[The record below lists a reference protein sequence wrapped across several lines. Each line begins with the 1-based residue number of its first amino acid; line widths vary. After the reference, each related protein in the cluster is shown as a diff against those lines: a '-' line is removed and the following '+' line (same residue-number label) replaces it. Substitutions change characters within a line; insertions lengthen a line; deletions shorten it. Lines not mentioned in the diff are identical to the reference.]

1 MRLLSL
7 RLQNFRQ
14 HADTRITFERGLT
27 GIIGPNGS
35 GKSTLLEAI
44 AWALYG
50 NPAARGTRDSIRFS
64 RAAPRSPVKVELAF
78 ELAGHRYRVVR
89 GLTNA
94 EVYLDAGD
102 TPIAN
107 TITGATEL
115 LQRRLGMTRAEFFH
129 TYFTGQKELDI
140 MAALGAAERARFL
153 SRVLGYDRISG
164 AQELARERRRA
175 LLAEINGLKQG
186 MPDPDAIWRAVSDAE
201 ARVAVA
207 RTRAVEADLA
217 HQSASAKLAALLPRW
232 TDAQAQRDARQQM
245 TSELRVAESEAMSF
259 ARDVERLDRELE
271 AMARAH
277 EELLP
282 LREQVNALQSVRAA
296 LAAQEAL
303 AIADARRQAIVDSVT
318 SYATEEARLAARAVQ
333 LESAPALELETT
345 AQLQSLRNTVV
356 EAERTLSQ
364 ERDLWSRDRQAAE
377 TRLETLRAQYAELTR
392 QRETLEGLGE
402 QSPCPTC
409 GRPLGANYQ
418 TVLDQLTEQI
428 ETLRVDGNY
437 YRQRTEQLTTL
448 PAAIET
454 LEESRRALQNDVAAA
469 ERRLQRI
476 QEAIT
481 ESARLAEQ
489 RAQVTTRLQE
499 ATAQLAML
507 SSGYDAAQHAA
518 LRVDAARLQ
527 ELETRVARVSGL
539 VDREVA
545 ARSERSR
552 VLAAR
557 DTARAR
563 MLALEAQL
571 TALGMDEGAYGSVRD
586 AYDTAAGEAR
596 RAELEALAASGEA
609 ERARAALDVAEQ
621 GRRDLAR
628 LQGTLDTLDTDKRL
642 HDELDRALTDLR
654 TDLNFQLRPEL
665 ADIAGRFL
673 DALTDGRYTHLEFD
687 EEYRLLVFEDGLPKP
702 VISGGEED
710 LCNLVLRLA
719 ISQMIADRAGQAF
732 SLLILDEVFGSLDE
746 TRRANVVEL
755 LRKLNDRFEQVIV
768 ITHIEQ
774 VREGLDRVLLVQFD
788 ETRGCSVVTGSVVF
802 PAEDMS
808 GAEEQAGLPLSDDES
823 EDPLSLAEAQ

>member
-14 HADTRITFERGLT
+14 HADTHITFERGLT

-64 RAAPRSPVKVELAF
+64 RAAPRSPVRVELAF
-78 ELAGHRYRVVR
+78 ELAGHRYRVIR

-94 EVYLDAGD
+94 EVYLDAGE

-175 LLAEINGLKQG
+175 ILAETNGLKQG

-207 RTRAVEADLA
+207 RTRAAEADVA
-217 HQSASAKLAALLPRW
+217 HQSAADKLTALVPRW
-232 TDAQAQRDARQQM
+232 QDAQAQRDARQQLV
-245 TSELRVAESEAMSF
+245 SELRVAESEAMSF

-271 AMARAH
+271 AMAQAH

-282 LREQVNALQSVRAA
+282 LRAQMTALLPVREALVGQEQ
-296 LAAQEAL
+296 LAA
-303 AIADARRQAIVDSVT
+303 ADARRQAMMERVAA
-318 SYATEEARLAARAVQ
+318 YAEEDAKLSERAAR
-333 LESAPALELETT
+333 LESAPALEVDTT
-345 AQLQSLRNTVV
+345 AQLLTLRNALA

-377 TRLETLRAQYAELTR
+377 TRLETLRTQYAELTR

-409 GRPLGANYQ
+409 GRPLGTNFH

-437 YRQRTEQLTTL
+437 YRQRTEQLTAL
-448 PAAIET
+448 PAAIEA
-454 LEESRRALQNDVAAA
+454 LEESRRTAQGEVAAA

-476 QEAIT
+476 QDAIAEA
-481 ESARLAEQ
+481 ARLSEQ
-489 RAQVTTRLQE
+489 RAQVTLRLQE
-499 ATAQLAML
+499 ATAQLAL
-507 SSGYDAAQHAA
+507 LPSGYDAAQHAA
-518 LRVDAARLQ
+518 LRADAARLQ
-527 ELETRVARVSGL
+527 ELENRVARVSGL

-545 ARSERSR
+545 ARSERTR
-552 VLAAR
+552 VLVAR
-557 DTARAR
+557 DSARAR
-563 MLALEAQL
+563 MMSLETQQA
-571 TALGMDEGAYGSVRD
+571 ALGMDDGTYASVRD
-586 AYDTAAGEAR
+586 AYDTAAAEGR

-628 LQGTLDTLDTDKRL
+628 LQGTLDTLDTEKRL

-665 ADIAGRFL
+665 ADIASRFL
-673 DALTDGRYTHLEFD
+673 DDLTDGRYTHLEFD
-687 EEYRLLVFEDGLPKP
+687 EEYRLLVLEDGLPKP

-719 ISQMIADRAGQAF
+719 ISQMIAERAGQAF

-774 VREGLDRVLLVQFD
+774 VREGLDRVLLVHFD
-788 ETRGCSVVTGSVVF
+788 ETRGCSVVTGGVRLPV
-802 PAEDMS
+802 EDAL
-808 GAEEQAGLPLSDDES
+808 GGDAQAALPLLDDES
-823 EDPLSLAEAQ
+823 EDPLSLAEA